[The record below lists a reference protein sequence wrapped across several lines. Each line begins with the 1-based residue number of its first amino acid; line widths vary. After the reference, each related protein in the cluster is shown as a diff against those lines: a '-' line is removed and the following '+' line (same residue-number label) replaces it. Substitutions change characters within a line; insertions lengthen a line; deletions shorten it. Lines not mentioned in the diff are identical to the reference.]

1 MRMKQT
7 WLWLWTFYNSTS
19 THKVP
24 SWVDSF
30 TSSQKKSSES
40 STQKKSSTVLAEK
53 QKPSLLQIW
62 CAQNGW
68 PTVICHRSPSNL
80 NLCTP
85 FYVVT
90 TYQIV
95 LNQYA
100 EKKNEHEWLLKAVI
114 LKTESTFPLFYPFSI
129 SNGDIKKFFFNRN
142 FVNSSK
148 HFMREI

>member
-1 MRMKQT
+1 MSVSFSKVFQYFLIPVNQNSSVGKVFQTAKVVKRMNEKIDMEKMVTKNMTNWSFAWCSMVGEWKKT
-7 WLWLWTFYNSTS
+7 WLLLWTFYNITS

-68 PTVICHRSPSNL
+68 PTVICQRSPSNL

-85 FYVVT
+85 FT
-90 TYQIV
+90 
-95 LNQYA
+95 
-100 EKKNEHEWLLKAVI
+100 
-114 LKTESTFPLFYPFSI
+114 S
-129 SNGDIKKFFFNRN
+129 
-142 FVNSSK
+142 
-148 HFMREI
+148 

>member
-1 MRMKQT
+1 MKQT

-100 EKKNEHEWLLKAVI
+100 EKKNEHEWPLKADWKYVP
-114 LKTESTFPLFYPFSI
+114 SFVSPFSI

-142 FVNSSK
+142 FVNSLK